1 MEKGYW
7 PIQWSEDGQTVYVR
21 NGRTTAH
28 IYRVNVTTGE
38 RKLWRVITPADP
50 AGLLSIDMIDV
61 TRDGKQIVYGY
72 ARITSDLYVVDGLR

>member
-1 MEKGYW
+1 MDR
-7 PIQWSEDGQTVYVR
+7 QVR

-38 RKLWRVITPADP
+38 RKVWRVITPADP